1 MPAARA
7 RRQVVLDAM
16 VENGYITRDEADV
29 ATTEAIKVN
38 PASTSLYAPHFTFRA
53 REQLINLLGEKAA
66 YRGGYRVY
74 TSLDWNMQQLAEKE
88 VRDHVNTLK
97 GSNGHNAAL
106 ITMDPTTRQILAY
119 VGSYDY
125 YMHTPQVQSG
135 Y

>member
-66 YRGGYRVY
+66 YRGGDPGY
-74 TSLDWNMQQLAEKE
+74 TPLDWKMQPPEGKKGPAHAK
-88 VRDHVNTLK
+88 TLK
-97 GSNGHNAAL
+97 G
-106 ITMDPTTRQILAY
+106 
-119 VGSYDY
+119 
-125 YMHTPQVQSG
+125 
-135 Y
+135 